1 MKVVAIVQARMGSSR
16 LPGKVMMNLDGENP
30 ALYYV
35 IKQLQSCKLLDEM
48 VVATSTK
55 PNDDKIFDFTRTMN
69 VQCFRGSEENVL
81 DRYYQCAKKTNA
93 DIIIRIPADK
103 PLIDP
108 NLVDDIISKFDTSK
122 FDYISNWLTKNV
134 PSGTEVEAMTFVA
147 LEKAWNE
154 AIGDENKEHVTPYIY
169 NNPKEFR
176 IFSVEY
182 NEFPLDLRYALD
194 TKEDYEFIKLLISKI
209 NVRPIHI
216 EDIIKIVNKLKNK
229 FI

>member
-30 ALYYV
+30 ALYFV
-35 IKQLQSCKLLDEM
+35 IKQLQSCKFVDEI

-55 PNDDKIFDFTRTMN
+55 SMDDEIFDYTQNMN

-81 DRYYQCAKKTNA
+81 DRYYQCAKKVKA
-93 DIIIRIPADK
+93 EIIVRIPADK

-108 NLVDDIISKFDTSK
+108 NLVDDLISKFDVSK

-134 PSGTEVEAMTFVA
+134 PSGTEVEAMTFSA
-147 LEKAWNE
+147 LEKTWKE
-154 AIGDENKEHVTPYIY
+154 VIKEHDKEHVTSYIY
-169 NNPKEFR
+169 NNPKKFR
-176 IFSVEY
+176 IFSINY
-182 NEFPLDLRYALD
+182 NKFSLELKYALD

-209 NVRPIHI
+209 SKRPIYT
-216 EDIIKIVNKLKNK
+216 EDIIKVVNHQAN
-229 FI
+229 